1 VGKSSSKL
9 LTFLTHSLTICL
21 YSILKDDEG
30 NFTCI
35 VKLPNGTEVKGHGR
49 NKRLAKFDACRKA
62 INFF

>member
-1 VGKSSSKL
+1 ML
-9 LTFLTHSLTICL
+9 Q
-21 YSILKDDEG
+21 DDEG